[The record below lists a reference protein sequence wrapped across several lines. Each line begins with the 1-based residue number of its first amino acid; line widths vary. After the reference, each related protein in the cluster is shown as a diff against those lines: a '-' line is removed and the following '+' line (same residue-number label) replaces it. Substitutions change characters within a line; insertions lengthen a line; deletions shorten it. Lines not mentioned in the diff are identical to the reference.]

1 MNVLLDT
8 HAFLWFVQDDPKLSN
23 AARALIESGETR
35 PFLSIASLWE
45 IAIKMSLGKLELTQP
60 YEEFIPQQ
68 LAANG
73 IGILNITIEHTAAV
87 ASLPFHSRDPFDRLL
102 VVQSKIE
109 EMTLVSA
116 DPAFDTYDVK
126 RVW

>member
-8 HAFLWFVQDDPKLSN
+8 HAFLWFVQDDPRLSH